1 MKTTVKLASGLGA
14 LAAVAGVASVA
25 HAQTSAT
32 ATSSGSA
39 TVVEPFSANKISDLA
54 FGTIVKPT
62 TGTATVSVDVSGS
75 RSLTGTVAVGGGAG
89 AAQFQ
94 VLGQGGQAYS
104 VTVPGSFNMTAGTN
118 TLVVTT
124 TDNSGGGG
132 TLSGS
137 VGTYSTATF
146 GVGGA
151 INLTTG
157 TASGAYTGSFTV
169 TASYN

>member
-14 LAAVAGVASVA
+14 LAAAAGVASVA
-25 HAQTSAT
+25 HGQTSAT
-32 ATSSGSA
+32 ATGAGSA
-39 TVVEPFSANKISDLA
+39 TVVEPFSANKISDLV

-75 RSLTGTVAVGGGAG
+75 RSLTGTVAVGGAG
-89 AAQFQ
+89 AARFQ
-94 VLGQGGQAYS
+94 VLGQGGRAYS
-104 VTVPGSFNMTAGTN
+104 VTVPPSFNMTSGTN

-124 TDNSGGGG
+124 VDNSGGGG
-132 TLSGS
+132 ALSGS
-137 VGTYSTATF
+137 LGAFSTATF